1 MKKLIFTYF
10 LLFAALGAFPQGPTL
25 TSSNSAPQPGDSF
38 TRYNADTTGV
48 VPGDPG
54 TGKIWDFSSLVL
66 QTSYLTYNYVDPSTT
81 PYGALFPDAT
91 VSYSNDPIYGY
102 YKVTS
107 SEYEIIGLSSS
118 LNSWFYSNPEIMFSY
133 PFSYGSNLVDS
144 LYATSFY
151 MGINHYR
158 IGTRTTVADGYGTL
172 ILPSGR
178 YNNLLRVKVI
188 QNYSDSSSTNVVHVY
203 GVTYSWYDGV
213 NKTPALTISTFS
225 NTVGGSTTS
234 IKMVNVSS
242 AVDGVADNKNIQ
254 ESIVLY
260 PNPAN
265 NKVSITLPETW
276 ATIENIISVY
286 NTRGLLMLLKHARD
300 KSIELDISTLPVG
313 IYIINITGNANIL
326 VSKLIKER
334 RTDER

>member
-151 MGINHYR
+151 LGINHYR

-172 ILPSGR
+172 ILPSGT
-178 YNNLLRVKVI
+178 YDNMLRVKVI
-188 QNYSDSSSTNVVHVY
+188 QNYSDSSSTKVVHVY

-213 NKTPALTISTFS
+213 NKTPAFMISTLS
-225 NTVGGSTTS
+225 NTVDGTTTS
-234 IKMVNVSS
+234 VKMVNISS
-242 AVDGVADNKNIQ
+242 AVNGVADNKTRI
-254 ESIVLY
+254 EAIVLY
-260 PNPAN
+260 PNPSN
-265 NKVSITLPETW
+265 NKVSIILPDTW
-276 ATIENIISVY
+276 ATIDNIISVY
-286 NTRGLLMLLKHARD
+286 NTGGLLMSQQHIRN
-300 KSIELDISTLPVG
+300 KSIELDISTLPGG
-313 IYIINITGNANIL
+313 IYIINITNDKNTM
-326 VSKLIKER
+326 VSKLIKG
-334 RTDER
+334 

>member
-1 MKKLIFTYF
+1 MKKLIFTYL
-10 LLFAALGAFPQGPTL
+10 LLFAAFGAFPQGPTL

-54 TGKIWDFSSLVL
+54 AGKIWNFSSLVI
-66 QTSYLTYNYVDPSTT
+66 QTSYLTYNYVAPSAT
-81 PYGALFPDAT
+81 PYGNLFPDAT
-91 VSYSNDPIYGY
+91 VSYSNDPTYGY

-107 SEYEIIGLSSS
+107 SEYEIIGMSSS
-118 LNSWFYSNPEIMFSY
+118 LNSWFYSNTEIMFSY

-151 MGINHYR
+151 LGINHYR

-172 ILPSGR
+172 ILHSGT
-178 YNNLLRVKVI
+178 YNNMLRVKVI

-203 GVTYSWYDGV
+203 GVSYSWYDGV
-213 NKTPALTISTFS
+213 NKTPALMISTLS

-242 AVDGVADNKNIQ
+242 AVNGVADNKTRI
-254 ESIVLY
+254 EAIVLY
-260 PNPAN
+260 PNPSN
-265 NKVSITLPETW
+265 NKVSITLPEAW
-276 ATIENIISVY
+276 ATIDNIISVY
-286 NTRGLLMLLKHARD
+286 NTGGLLMSQKHVHN
-300 KSIELDISTLPVG
+300 KSIELDISTLPSG
-313 IYIINITGNANIL
+313 MYIINITNDKDTM
-326 VSKLIKER
+326 VSKLIKE
-334 RTDER
+334 